1 MRPTKNAPRRPA
13 ARTGPHRPVR
23 LGWLTAA
30 LCLALA
36 SAPEIAHAQDRPASE
51 KAPGKTQEKAPENIQ
66 QIRRFEDWELR
77 CEQKDEWEEKTC
89 YIVQS
94 LKADET
100 GRRVLQILVARFGA
114 EQALGAL
121 ISVPIGI
128 RLPPGIVLQIDKK
141 PARRFPLERC
151 TPQTCQ
157 AQVRLA
163 DKLLASFKA
172 GASGR
177 VTFHDA
183 SGQTVNVSFSLK
195 GFTAAFKELP

>member
-13 ARTGPHRPVR
+13 ARTAGLHGLVR
-23 LGWLTAA
+23 LGWPASA

-36 SAPEIAHAQDRPASE
+36 
-51 KAPGKTQEKAPENIQ
+51 GAPENAHSQDQPAPETIQ
-66 QIRRFEDWELR
+66 EIQRFENWQLR
-77 CEQKDEWEEKTC
+77 CEQKDQWEEKTC
-89 YIVQS
+89 HIVQS

-100 GRRVLQILVARFGA
+100 GRRVLQVLVARFGA
-114 EQALGAL
+114 EQAPGAL

-141 PARRFPLERC
+141 AAQRFPLERC
-151 TPQTCQ
+151 TPKTCQ
-157 AQVRLA
+157 AQVRLD
-163 DKLLASFKA
+163 DKLLASFMA
-172 GASGR
+172 GANGR

-183 SGQTVNVSFSLK
+183 SGQAINVSFSLM